1 MSGYRRVFGLVL
13 VLLAAFVVA
22 ACGGSQKS
30 IERASVKAG
39 DMPEGASWSGV
50 YYSQTYGHLHLIE
63 EDGTVNGKWRTVN
76 GDAWGEMAGEVT
88 GDLFRY
94 EWIEHKIG
102 MVGPSASSKG
112 HGYFKYKISA
122 NGVDPDE
129 IAGEWG
135 LGESE
140 VGRTWS
146 ATKQPRMDPDPDSVV
161 PDELERRGVGGGWD
175 GEGAEKKPQKSPKG
189 SAAFGTGEEEEEGEE
204 GEGEEEDE
212 GLPPP
217 STGPDSEY

>member
-1 MSGYRRVFGLVL
+1 MLGYRRVFGLVL
-13 VLLAAFVVA
+13 VLFAALALA
-22 ACGGSQKS
+22 ACGGGQKS
-30 IERASVKAG
+30 IERAQVKAG
-39 DMPEGASWSGV
+39 DLPEGASWSGV
-50 YYSQTYGHLHLIE
+50 YYSQTYGHLHLVE
-63 EDGTVNGKWRTVN
+63 EDGTINGKWRTVN

-94 EWIEHKIG
+94 EWIEHTIG

-135 LGESE
+135 LGASE

-146 ATKQPRMDPDPDSVV
+146 ATKQPRMDPDPDSVQ

-175 GEGAEKKPQKSPKG
+175 DTGQKPKQSSPKG
-189 SAAFGTGEEEEEGEE
+189 DAAFGTDDEGEEEEGD
-204 GEGEEEDE
+204 EDE

-217 STGPDSEY
+217 ATGPDSDY